1 MENNEI
7 MNEVEFEEIEN
18 EETTVAEGET
28 GLSTGLAM
36 LIGGGLAL
44 AGAAGIKKL
53 KKVITNHKAKKAA
66 EKAEAEVSKKE
77 STEEATED
85 K

>member
-1 MENNEI
+1 MENEI
-7 MNEVEFEEIEN
+7 MNYDEVMETEEV
-18 EETTVAEGET
+18 TVAEGKT
-28 GLSTGLAM
+28 GIGTGLAM

-53 KKVITNHKAKKAA
+53 KKVIANRKAKKAA
-66 EKAEAEVSKKE
+66 EAEDSEE
-77 STEEATED
+77 QTEE

>member
-1 MENNEI
+1 MEDKI
-7 MNEVEFEEIEN
+7 MNNEVEFEEIEN
-18 EETTVAEGET
+18 EETTAAEGES

-53 KKVITNHKAKKAA
+53 KKVIANRKAKKAA
-66 EKAEAEVSKKE
+66 EKAEAEESKKE
-77 STEEATED
+77 TTEEAADE